1 MSLRRISDSGRS
13 SRGDIVV
20 RVGER
25 EAVTG
30 KMLAH
35 GAHAG
40 VGEAL
45 DDRAGERADGVGVE
59 MQRAVADHAASAVV
73 EVEHRREAEV
83 DAVRAELGADDVRR
97 GARRLLRQVPVAV
110 PEPAE
115 LAHRRDAAEAVA
127 EALHPAA
134 FMVDADRQCRLSQL
148 FDFFDQ
154 CLELVRGSR
163 NCGQTG

>member
-1 MSLRRISDSGRS
+1 MA
-13 SRGDIVV
+13 
-20 RVGER
+20 GE
-25 EAVTG
+25 
-30 KMLAH
+30 MLAH

-59 MQRAVADHAASAVV
+59 MQRTVADHAASAVV

-83 DAVRAELGADDVRR
+83 DAVRAELGADDVGR
-97 GARRLLRQVPVAV
+97 GARRLFRQLPIAI
-110 PEPAE
+110 PQTAE

-134 FMVDADRQCRLSQL
+134 FMVDADGQRGLPEL
-148 FDFFDQ
+148 FYFV
-154 CLELVRGSR
+154 E
-163 NCGQTG
+163 